1 MKSLA
6 AFFAGVTVGVVAA
19 ICWAGWQMWS
29 VIQDGD

>member
-6 AFFAGVTVGVVAA
+6 VFFAGVTIGVGAA

-29 VIQDGD
+29 VIQQED